1 MLRYLSRNQKHV
13 TKKFIDIVIRDPGG
27 LAFQKKVKILL
38 RCPFKLLD
46 AEIRWSLWSHQKT
59 VCWRI
64 KEKVPNSGWNV
75 FQLVRIWKWYLKQTG
90 KYLWS
95 VLKLFVYSRNAYVN
109 QEKPFSD
116 QRIFVRQ
123 IGFATYS
130 YVLVYMY
137 YNAYMIIMNLCGTF
151 WPPLGRA
158 GA

>member
-46 AEIRWSLWSHQKT
+46 AEIRWSLCSHKKT

-64 KEKVPNSGWNV
+64 KEKVPNSGWNA
-75 FQLVRIWKWYLKQTG
+75 FQLVGYGNDILNKQENICDLSWNCLFIPGIW
-90 KYLWS
+90 
-95 VLKLFVYSRNAYVN
+95 NAYGN
-109 QEKPFSD
+109 QEQPFSD
-116 QRIFVRQ
+116 QRIFVWQ

-151 WPPLGRA
+151 WPP
-158 GA
+158 

>member
-64 KEKVPNSGWNV
+64 KEKVPNSGWNA

-95 VLKLFVYSRNAYVN
+95 VLKLFVYSRNMECIWKPRATFLWSKDLGLTNRICYV
-109 QEKPFSD
+109 QL
-116 QRIFVRQ
+116 QLHM
-123 IGFATYS
+123 YS
-130 YVLVYMY
+130 HILY
-137 YNAYMIIMNLCGTF
+137 YHYEPLWKILT
-151 WPPLGRA
+151 PLG
-158 GA
+158 